1 MANYYHLFVDEE
13 GRDIDG
19 NRLSDYTPA
28 GNTLQVSPSYL
39 EKEGVP
45 VSPDFLEQMK
55 HLKQGQYGLV
65 LPESLRPDEAHYKQV
80 YLDHLRGYARE
91 TLSIDSP
98 ELFETELFVTYVPD
112 GQSYF
117 LYNLRDGVE
126 TQYLQ
131 DSILVVLTPE
141 STGDTPNSR
150 MLWAVT
156 PFEAMSFKGYD
167 QTIALLKQH
176 DLYDAV
182 AYVYSSYLTYLS
194 RLQDARTAFISLIF
208 GTVLG
213 FATSILLFNAMVLI
227 YFEQFRREIFI
238 KRLAGLGFIEL
249 HRGYLLAQAVTLF
262 LGFLVLSL
270 LTKQLVISGLT
281 LTFFLLNALV
291 ILYRQHKK
299 DEQVAITVLKG
310 Q

>member
-1 MANYYHLFVDEE
+1 M
-13 GRDIDG
+13 
-19 NRLSDYTPA
+19 
-28 GNTLQVSPSYL
+28 
-39 EKEGVP
+39 
-45 VSPDFLEQMK
+45 
-55 HLKQGQYGLV
+55 
-65 LPESLRPDEAHYKQV
+65 
-80 YLDHLRGYARE
+80 
-91 TLSIDSP
+91 
-98 ELFETELFVTYVPD
+98 
-112 GQSYF
+112 
-117 LYNLRDGVE
+117 RDGVE

-238 KRLAGLGFIEL
+238 KRLAGLGFAEL